1 MHHYIFSWTSTK
13 LKCRISCSNL
23 ADFKYNSL
31 VYQVQL
37 RSIFIKHIN
46 IEICLWY
53 ALPEINVF
61 QIFIFHKVLFTGFI
75 KNPQQLVKQVFYNRV
90 IKGGILEYMRIL
102 QSNYSAWIRVALI
115 VNWWACISKQ
125 NGKTEESD
133 WLNVMPIWKE
143 EDAHR
148 HSANCP
154 FTYNQSTKH
163 EYGILLCLHWAV

>member
-115 VNWWACISKQ
+115 VNLVSLYFKAEWQ
-125 NGKTEESD
+125 NRGI
-133 WLNVMPIWKE
+133 WLIKC
-143 EDAHR
+143 DANLER
-148 HSANCP
+148 RRR
-154 FTYNQSTKH
+154 T
-163 EYGILLCLHWAV
+163 